1 MTVMNQILGPI
12 QRFSDSLGA
21 ASNSQQIIDLIKK
34 LAAPFEVT
42 EFDDSVYF
50 TFNRRG
56 VELLFENRILTAVHI
71 YTQDRAAADPAET
84 YSAFPLPLI
93 NGLPPTATRSAVT
106 ALLGTPSNA
115 STHWVRYLADRVFI
129 TFAFDANGRTELVS
143 VTQDD
148 VLLPAEAEEEEEEVP
163 YSERLIMTGSH
174 LRDAATEQVIFTDG
188 NTTLSFTRR
197 LDTSDPVIIG
207 WDGLESV
214 GGVRSVWLAEDNSLL
229 LQLSEEAAA
238 KIELFDKSRFW
249 IAEDCDAEE
258 LYDALVAM
266 LEATGEFDPARY

>member
-1 MTVMNQILGPI
+1 MNQILGPI

-71 YTQDRAAADPAET
+71 YTQDHAAADPAET